1 MCEKHE
7 LPLDGR
13 GECQLCRLSVMPSKQ
28 PPSRAA
34 RWVGVALVALLLGG
48 GALAFAAFSDFK
60 PTAPERGVPTRRVP
74 APTVKTAAPESPR
87 TEPEPSSIPV
97 PPSPPTPEQIEARRV
112 EVAPAPEAPAE
123 QPVQDAISEEDAKAA
138 LSQVKIE
145 MYATQ
150 WCGSCR
156 RAREYLSYNDIAYT
170 EYDIDEDEAAK
181 ERLGKINPRTSIPT
195 FQIDDIVQIGFS
207 PENFEYRL
215 NQAVRKRLD

>member
-1 MCEKHE
+1 
-7 LPLDGR
+7 
-13 GECQLCRLSVMPSKQ
+13 
-28 PPSRAA
+28 
-34 RWVGVALVALLLGG
+34 
-48 GALAFAAFSDFK
+48 
-60 PTAPERGVPTRRVP
+60 
-74 APTVKTAAPESPR
+74 
-87 TEPEPSSIPV
+87 
-97 PPSPPTPEQIEARRV
+97 V